1 MKERQKKKIV
11 SQGAYLLVKGRIKPQ
26 DDDRMFQILDKL
38 FEINQQEKEEET
50 FDSIKEKIFSKIK
63 GGQS

>member
-1 MKERQKKKIV
+1 MT
-11 SQGAYLLVKGRIKPQ
+11 QGAYLIVRGLIKPQ

-50 FDSIKEKIFSKIK
+50 FESIKEKIFSKIK

>member
-1 MKERQKKKIV
+1 M
-11 SQGAYLLVKGRIKPQ
+11 LVKGLIKPQ

-50 FDSIKEKIFSKIK
+50 FDSIKERIFSKIK